1 MSPAHCFL
9 PSRLVRNLWPCGV
22 DPEWRWEW
30 FSVIRAWYED
40 GGSYGTVEG
49 FVRLRSSL
57 PYDVGP
63 LLTPR
68 APESVNLDSPWII
81 FAGFNATLSHN
92 SRSDATLTR
101 VLVPN
106 VDEANLRLGG

>member
-57 PYDVGP
+57 PRDVGP
-63 LLTPR
+63 LVAPR
-68 APESVNLDSPWII
+68 GPESVNLDSPWNI
-81 FAGFNATLSHN
+81 FAGFNATLSDN
-92 SRSDATLTR
+92 SGSDGTLTR
-101 VLVPN
+101 VLVATM
-106 VDEANLRLGG
+106 VERYLGLSC